1 MHILIRHHPFP
12 FCLDLHSAP
21 ARASALR
28 PFRPCTRHLSAKIP
42 SLSFSRPPRRES
54 SACFIA
60 ICRPYEEKRMVL
72 LSTSTQ
78 RAYFHVRAL
87 ALLECVFLSSWMGL
101 LMGPTWARSRAP
113 AIVNEAALTMCTI
126 DIALGGCL
134 EVGLSGG
141 SLMT

>member
-1 MHILIRHHPFP
+1 
-12 FCLDLHSAP
+12 
-21 ARASALR
+21 
-28 PFRPCTRHLSAKIP
+28 
-42 SLSFSRPPRRES
+42 
-54 SACFIA
+54 
-60 ICRPYEEKRMVL
+60 MVL

-113 AIVNEAALTMCTI
+113 AIVDEAGMSMCTI
-126 DIALGGCL
+126 DIALGGCV